1 MKLRCDGQNPC
12 SSCRKRNIECSRR
25 EKDRWEQGGDPGQSV
40 AHSDSRSSV
49 TQSESTNG
57 DAERDQSSLDRGSIK
72 FLLNAGTDG
81 FTERFHLPPS
91 DDRSRGLVYH
101 KQRGMKDAASR
112 QAVGLSQNPWIKG
125 FADFDW
131 NPTMVSPSF
140 IQGPFATQFHGPN
153 VYSGEGS
160 IYPSFI
166 TPGVDGPLA
175 PGEAPGKS
183 AIVTLGQALLDK
195 AYSLPIGEEG
205 KQKLASNVL
214 FLLDASRVWKFL
226 ELYFENWHVNAPMI
240 HPPSFNV
247 ETIPLS
253 LLATVVIMGAIY
265 SSNEQEAAVAKGL
278 LDFVEL
284 FVFSGDVFSREREVV
299 LSFTPAD
306 ERGDHDVNDWISFQN
321 VQAGF
326 VMLIVQYWAGKQA
339 SQCRA
344 MEIRF
349 SEVLMV

>member
-1 MKLRCDGQNPC
+1 MKLRCDGQSPC

-25 EKDRWEQGGDPGQSV
+25 EKDGWGDPGQSV

-49 TQSESTNG
+49 TQSDSTNG
-57 DAERDQSSLDRGSIK
+57 DVERDQSSLDRGSVK
-72 FLLNAGTDG
+72 FLLNAGTEG
-81 FTERFHLPPS
+81 LTERIHLPPS

-101 KQRGMKDAASR
+101 KQTGLKDGASHQVIGM
-112 QAVGLSQNPWIKG
+112 SQNPWING

-140 IQGPFATQFHGPN
+140 IQSPFATQFHGPN
-153 VYSGEGS
+153 VYSREGS
-160 IYPSFI
+160 VYQSFI
-166 TPGVDGPLA
+166 TPGVDGRLA
-175 PGEAPGKS
+175 QGEEPGKS
-183 AIVTLGQALLDK
+183 AIVMLCEALLAK

-205 KQKLASNVL
+205 KQNLASNVL
-214 FLLDASRVWKFL
+214 FMLDASRVWKFL

-247 ETIPLS
+247 ETVPLS

-265 SSNEQEAAVAKGL
+265 STNEHEAAVAKGL

-284 FVFSGDVFSREREVV
+284 FVFSGDVFSRERGVV

-306 ERGDHDVNDWISFQN
+306 ERADHDIDDWISFQN

-326 VMLIVQYWAGKQA
+326 VMLNVQYWAGKQA